1 MNNIGKHFIVGFPDS
16 EMNPELASKLKQIDP
31 AGIILYDINFRSREQ
46 IKKLTDDLKD
56 LLGENLIISTDE
68 EGGKVQR
75 LRRFVDP
82 LPSFKALGMRGRH
95 GKTEANAVIASPRS
109 GRGNPVHQEPSE
121 NWILTPSSKAQDDGI
136 EIFTQTL
143 SHNLT
148 DLGFNLAYSPC
159 ADLNTES
166 LNPIIGPRSF
176 GNDPKQ
182 VSQQVKSFIEA
193 LNKTS
198 IISCAKHF
206 PGHGASI
213 SDSHLGLPKITYKN
227 YQEFEKHLEPFKAAI
242 EAKVDMVM
250 IAHLAIEILG
260 DDRFSSEKDL
270 PTSLSKKFI
279 QGLLRDELGFQG
291 LVISDEVT
299 MKALERF
306 GDCTERAR
314 LMLEAGNDLIIWH
327 TNINEALKAAT
338 SLQGNSA
345 VIARSE
351 ATWQSRITKDWI
363 LTPSSKAQDDVL
375 EIGVSAIETLSPIPK
390 LNLEKTILIYNKH
403 PKLER
408 DIIDRVFTI
417 PKMEFSAEKNP
428 CEFALDKFENILVLE
443 FQTALNPQLNEYL
456 AKLKAE
462 KANVFIISTDL
473 LSPHAD
479 INLNGCGELHFI
491 ALLKQLN

>member
-1 MNNIGKHFIVGFPDS
+1 MNNIGKHFIVGFADS
-16 EMNPELASKLKQIDP
+16 EMNSELASKLKQIDP
-31 AGIILYDINFRSREQ
+31 AGIILYDINFQSREQ
-46 IKKLTDDLKD
+46 IKKLTTDLKD

-82 LPSFKALGMRGRH
+82 LPSFKALGINARH
-95 GKTEANAVIASPRS
+95 CEEQSDEAIPLRIK
-109 GRGNPVHQEPSE
+109 E
-121 NWILTPSSKAQDDGI
+121 
-136 EIFTQTL
+136 FTQTL
-143 SHNLT
+143 SHNLN

-159 ADLNTES
+159 ADLNTEP

-176 GNDPKQ
+176 GSDSKQ
-182 VSQQVKSFIEA
+182 VSKQVKAFTEE
-193 LNKTS
+193 LNKSS
-198 IISCAKHF
+198 IISCVKHF

-242 EAKVDMVM
+242 AAKVDMVM

-279 QGLLRDELGFQG
+279 QGLLREELGFQG
-291 LVISDEVT
+291 LIVSDEVT
-299 MKALERF
+299 MKALNRF

-314 LMLEAGNDLIIWH
+314 LMIEAGNDLITWH
-327 TNINEALKAAT
+327 INIDAALEAAK
-338 SLQGNSA
+338 SLQENSA
-345 VIARSE
+345 VITKQMPSLRALEKGVAIQPNKDPRANGLLRRYAPCNDGKDSH
-351 ATWQSRITKDWI
+351 SRNDAEPLLHI
-363 LTPSSKAQDDVL
+363 AAN
-375 EIGVSAIETLSPIPK
+375 AIETIHSIPK
-390 LNLEKTILIYNKH
+390 LNLEKTILLYNKH

-408 DIIDRVFTI
+408 DIIDRVFTM

-456 AKLKAE
+456 GKLKSE
-462 KANVFIISTDL
+462 KANVTIVSTDV
-473 LSPHAD
+473 LSSHAD
-479 INLNGCGELHFI
+479 INLNGCGELHFR
-491 ALLKQLN
+491 ALLSKLQSKL